1 MRTAVC
7 SIVFLAFFG
16 ACTDFPQLDAVISDD
31 AKAAAYPDLVPAD
44 RLLSQRDD
52 GRITEQTGPDLMARA
67 DRLRARA
74 SLIRGIETVDE
85 ATRIRLRDRLRALG
99 G

>member
-1 MRTAVC
+1 MRSAVC
-7 SIVFLAFFG
+7 ALVFLTFLG
-16 ACTDFPQLDAVISDD
+16 ACTDFPQLDAAVSED
-31 AKAAAYPDLVPAD
+31 AKNAAYPNLVPAD
-44 RLLSQRDD
+44 TLLEKRQG
-52 GRITEQTGPDLMARA
+52 GRITPQTGPDLIARA

>member
-7 SIVFLAFFG
+7 SLVFLAFLA
-16 ACTDFPQLDAVISDD
+16 ACTDFPQLDAVVSED
-31 AKAAAYPDLVPAD
+31 AKNAAYPDLVPAD
-44 RLLSQRDD
+44 RLLEKRQE
-52 GRITEQTGPDLMARA
+52 GRITAQTGPDLMARA

-74 SLIRGIETVDE
+74 RLIRGIETVDE